1 MEIRVRASGMTCW
14 RRLQDWQA
22 AGVWRRLRQVLLLE
36 LERLQAAEALDSA
49 SIGAKRG
56 RGGRPEPDGPRQ
68 AGQQAPLR
76 HGCH

>member
-1 MEIRVRASGMTCW
+1 MTCW

-22 AGVWRRLRQVLLLE
+22 AGVRRRLRQVLLLK
-36 LERLQAAEALDSA
+36 RFQAAEALNSA

-56 RGGRPEPDGPRQ
+56 RGGRPEPEEPRQ

-76 HGCH
+76 HGCHWA